1 MTENKTGGAGSPCQF
16 PPVPWIFDIGAS
28 HSLIGIQA
36 RAKTPQRVMKKLR
49 LLDGVWNLHDW
60 CLQFI
65 KRFFRRIPSQ
75 KIRARQEILFDRKIR
90 MAHRETP
97 SYAFNI
103 MTTNA
108 ILNLTEATEMAHS
121 NQDRAENKPSAYWQ
135 AVLDRDASLDG
146 KFVFAVSSTGVY
158 CRPSCPARRPRREN
172 VTFFGQPD
180 QAEKTGYRAC
190 LRCRPKAIGG
200 NGTTEM
206 VKAMCRYIE
215 QHLDEPLTLARL
227 GSEFRQSPFHLQ
239 RTFKRVLGITPRAY
253 ADSCRMSQLKDNLR
267 AGHSVT
273 RSMYDA
279 GFSSSS
285 RLYERTSSQLGMTP
299 DKYRRGAIAAPIRY
313 TFTDS
318 PLGRMLIAATDK
330 GICAIQ
336 FANSDGELEQGLRH
350 EFPFAIRRRDDA
362 AMQHWKTA
370 LPLDIQA
377 TAFQRRVWSQLQSI
391 PFGATRSYA
400 AVAKAIGQPTATR
413 AVARACATNPVAVV
427 IPCHRVVSK
436 TGDAGGYRWGM
447 ERKKALLELETGH
460 SV

>member
-1 MTENKTGGAGSPCQF
+1 
-16 PPVPWIFDIGAS
+16 
-28 HSLIGIQA
+28 
-36 RAKTPQRVMKKLR
+36 
-49 LLDGVWNLHDW
+49 
-60 CLQFI
+60 
-65 KRFFRRIPSQ
+65 
-75 KIRARQEILFDRKIR
+75 
-90 MAHRETP
+90 
-97 SYAFNI
+97 

-108 ILNLTEATEMAHS
+108 ILNLTEATQMASS
-121 NQDRAENKPSAYWQ
+121 NQNGDHNDNQGLRWQ
-135 AVLDRDASLDG
+135 AVLARDASQDG
-146 KFVFAVSSTGVY
+146 QFVFAVSSTGVY

-172 VTFFGQPD
+172 VTFFSKPD
-180 QAEKTGYRAC
+180 QAEKAGYRAC

-200 NGTTEM
+200 NGTTET

-227 GSEFRQSPFHLQ
+227 GSEFHQSPFHLQ
-239 RTFKRVLGITPRAY
+239 RTFKSVLGITPRAY
-253 ADSCRMSQLKDNLR
+253 ADSCRMNQLKDNLR

-279 GFSSSS
+279 GYSSSS
-285 RLYERTSSQLGMTP
+285 RLYERTASQLGMTP

-336 FANSDGELEQGLRH
+336 FANSDGELEQGLKH
-350 EFPFAIRRRDDA
+350 EFPFANRRRDDD
-362 AMQHWKTA
+362 AMQAWKKDLLRQMRGQRVNTA

-377 TAFQRRVWSQLQSI
+377 TAFQRRVWSHLQSI

-413 AVARACATNPVAVV
+413 AVARACATNPVAVA
-427 IPCHRVVSK
+427 IPCHRVVRES
-436 TGDAGGYRWGM
+436 GGIGGYRWGV
-447 ERKKALLELETGH
+447 ERKKALLAMETEQQQPNA
-460 SV
+460 